1 MGTIYMVTEKG
12 LRTVKVGYT
21 KNWTQRRKA
30 YRTHST
36 CARIIDVKDGTRDD
50 ERACQQ
56 KMLEMGFTKAF
67 KYSPKNEWFRL
78 PKGMKK
84 SELEHLGFAIFDRD
98 DEDEEDV
105 EDDEEPTFDSDMGF
119 DPYMGCYTDDC

>member
-1 MGTIYMVTEKG
+1 MGTVYMVTEKG

-21 KNWTQRRKA
+21 KNWAQRRKA

-36 CARIIDVKDGTRDD
+36 CARIIDVMDGSRDD
-50 ERACQQ
+50 EKMYQQ

-78 PKGMKK
+78 PKDMKK
-84 SELEHLGFAIFDRD
+84 SELEHLGFGIFQKDE
-98 DEDEEDV
+98 EDEEEV
-105 EDDEEPTFDSDMGF
+105 DEEPTYDPDMGF
-119 DPYMGCYTDDC
+119 DPYMGCYTEDC